1 MKKVILSFLAI
12 AFSCIAYSQSVLA
25 EKTTYKIQ
33 RLSSNKGYE
42 ALVPLN
48 WGDKK
53 TLENVRIIYAIDS
66 LTKHTADTLYDIKT
80 LWQLNSQSKYKC
92 KNPYSWR
99 PSSITI
105 MHNTETNKVSVIV
118 SGSAENAYGSRGEV
132 TFYYNRKDTEFISF

>member
-12 AFSCIAYSQSVLA
+12 AFSSIAYSQSILSDKA
-25 EKTTYKIQ
+25 TYKVK
-33 RLSSNKGYE
+33 RLQTNKGYE
-42 ALVPLN
+42 ATVPLN

-53 TLENVRIIYAIDS
+53 TLENVSVVYAVDS
-66 LTKHTADTLYDIKT
+66 LEKLTADTLYDIKT

-118 SGSAENAYGSRGEV
+118 RGSAENAYGSRGEV